1 MSSLTQRR
9 AGSPAPRL
17 HRLPLLTPAG
27 AVRAAGRAGLR
38 LAAALEAWTRDA
50 LPETRPE
57 PQPQLDPE
65 TLRALAAAWPRL
77 MRGDLPRRNPWARRA
92 ALAVLSL
99 TLAAA
104 VLAAL
109 AGQVLLVRE
118 LGLPVPGLGLSSMG
132 LTEAART
139 LVPDGAEVL
148 AAQESACQW
157 GPPGGHG
164 CAVLRVSAGPGS
176 LEERAAAYE
185 AQARRRGWAVAGR
198 LMVQDSVAV
207 HLRRPGY
214 SGFIEVRSAAQP
226 ACAGSRANPAAC
238 ADTIHVRRVP

>member
-1 MSSLTQRR
+1 M
-9 AGSPAPRL
+9 
-17 HRLPLLTPAG
+17 
-27 AVRAAGRAGLR
+27 
-38 LAAALEAWTRDA
+38 EAWTRDA
-50 LPETRPE
+50 LPEPRPE
-57 PQPQLDPE
+57 PQPPLDPE

-77 MRGDLPRRNPWARRA
+77 MRGETARRPWVRRA
-92 ALAVLSL
+92 VLAVLTV

-104 VLAAL
+104 ALAAL
-109 AGQVLLVRE
+109 AGQAILVRE
-118 LGLPVPGLGLSSMG
+118 LGIPVPGLRLSSMG
-132 LTEAART
+132 LTEAAHT

-148 AAQESACQW
+148 GTQESACQW
-157 GPPGGHG
+157 GPPGEHG
-164 CAVLRVSAGPGS
+164 CAVLQVSAGPGS

-185 AQARRRGWAVAGR
+185 AQARRRGWSVAGR

-226 ACAGSRANPAAC
+226 ACAGSRADPAAC